1 MPPRLGSS
9 STILVV
15 DDEPAVLNLAKLIL
29 ETAGYA
35 VLAAGNGRQALAF
48 VENQNYSIDLLL
60 TDINMPGIS
69 GLELACRVS
78 EIRPHLPVM
87 FMTGSRADS
96 PGIELLRREG
106 PFSDCDVISKPF
118 TSTELL
124 GEVSGIVPNNAALS
138 MVANRVADLNSADR
152 KF

>member
-1 MPPRLGSS
+1 MSPTFGPRP
-9 STILVV
+9 TILVV
-15 DDEPAVLNLAKLIL
+15 DNEPAVLNLVELIL
-29 ETAGYA
+29 EAAGYA
-35 VLAAGNGRQALAF
+35 VITACNGRQALAF
-48 VENQNYSIDLLL
+48 CTNRNQTIDLLL

-138 MVANRVADLNSADR
+138 MVANRMADLNSADR